1 MSQPRMSAYHTA
13 LFAILVSGF
22 TEEIDSMP
30 FDLVTFFMG
39 TTAMLFFIFLG
50 NDRLK
55 GFNKWRARGV
65 MLIHYGVMLALFL
78 LVSFVVKPAFI
89 PLPDSKVTTALAFI
103 VYGLIFFISS
113 KILIKLSSMISDGA
127 IPRGMPH
134 WRENIVNESGKM

>member
-1 MSQPRMSAYHTA
+1 MNAYHTA

-22 TEEIDSMP
+22 AEDIDSMP
-30 FDLVTFFMG
+30 FDLVTFLAG

-65 MLIHYGVMLALFL
+65 MLIHYGVMLVLFL
-78 LVSFVVKPAFI
+78 LISFVVKPAFM
-89 PLPDSKVTTALAFI
+89 PLPDSKLTTALAFI

-113 KILIKLSSMISDGA
+113 KTLMKLSSIISHGA

-134 WRENIVNESGKM
+134 WHENVVDEQGEP